1 MKYLIILWSI
11 FLTIGCGPRLYPI
24 EMNSAKEFSVYRAE
38 YSEIKHEELGQ
49 GTKQFPIVFGSLF
62 KSKDRVEFGKCF
74 VDGASRWIVIDEIEW
89 EKLNET
95 SRKELIFHEMIHC
108 DLGFDDHTD
117 ELGLMHSTHQ
127 FLVNPEAHLRMFFSE
142 MQTGLYNSY
151 LTLGHSLV
159 TESASD

>member
-1 MKYLIILWSI
+1 MKYLIAIWSI

-38 YSEIKHEELGQ
+38 YSEIKREALGQ
-49 GTKQFPIVFGSLF
+49 ETKLFPIVFGSLF

-108 DLGFDDHTD
+108 DLD
-117 ELGLMHSTHQ
+117 
-127 FLVNPEAHLRMFFSE
+127 FLVHVNGIRNIMDASHQYLASPEASLRGFFNE
-142 MQTGLYNSY
+142 YKKGLYK
-151 LTLGHSLV
+151 
-159 TESASD
+159 